1 MFEDGKE
8 NVAYESDIVSVARIP
23 SGAVKDDIALFGQG
37 NELQDSG
44 KKVSDFVLKS
54 ELEDSVESAVSDIWS
69 FIRNEYA
76 VAAYKDADEWD
87 SSIHYDVGDFC
98 VYDGD
103 SYRCTAAHTSGASFD
118 SDSWQLV
125 LTEEGRLAID
135 SLLADYSNDGLAALT
150 NVAPAFGSSVEY
162 KVGDLTVKDGVLS
175 VCTQAGRGDTA
186 RFSSD
191 TNVFSAISELIDSLK
206 DDIPSKVSEL
216 QNDAGYLTAEDLSGI
231 EPYSGFL
238 DQKTIEA
245 PYDQLRGYEVGE
257 KCTYGGRLYEC
268 AETVLSGEPFDPESW
283 ALLTVNEE
291 IERVADS
298 IPTDLGQ
305 LGNNAGYVK
314 QDIVA
319 DPFDTS
325 SHGYSVGE
333 ACTHN
338 GKLYE
343 CTSAVS
349 MNGAWNASDWTEK
362 TVHEEIE
369 SLRDDIP
376 SKVSDLQNDSGFAIQ
391 VSIDDEFDQSERYEV
406 GDTCTH
412 GGKFYKCKQVKIAG
426 AAWDE
431 SANWT
436 QISVTEYVADKL
448 PKDNSELTNGSG
460 FVRQT
465 SVDAEYDRTR
475 GYAVGETCTHDG
487 IWYKCTSAVSQNT
500 DFNESYWTEITVKE
514 EIAAIDDLK
523 MRIVRPSP
531 STYNGSYK
539 RFQLVDNAVNVISL
553 TDAVLPEGY
562 TVILVQPSQ
571 PSDSS
576 ISRGYVILF
585 DSSLSYDTV
594 VEIEG
599 VADCLGKA
607 TTITAFSSTSTYYRV
622 TEVDSGEFVATGANN
637 PAEVAV
643 REIDRALDDI
653 LAGYGYTVPIERGIY
668 IYNEEDHKYYKLVA
682 VSEGGEVNIG
692 VDQTGVSLEPDSEES
707 PGE

>member
-44 KKVSDFVLKS
+44 KKLSDLVLKS

-118 SDSWQLV
+118 PDSWELV
-125 LTEEGRLAID
+125 LTEEGRSAIN

-150 NVAPAFGSSVEY
+150 NLAPAFGSSVDYE
-162 KVGDLTVKDGVLS
+162 VGYLTVKDGVLS

-191 TNVFSAISELIDSLK
+191 TTVFSAILELLDGLK
-206 DDIPSKVSEL
+206 EDIPSKVSEL

-238 DQKTIEA
+238 DQKTIED
-245 PYDQLRGYEVGE
+245 PYDQSRGYEVGE

-283 ALLTVNEE
+283 TLITVNEE
-291 IERVADS
+291 IERVSDS

-305 LGNNAGYVK
+305 LENNAGYVK

-325 SHGYSVGE
+325 SRGYAVGE
-333 ACTHN
+333 SCTHD

-349 MNGAWNASDWTEK
+349 INGEWDASDWTEK

-376 SKVSDLQNDSGFAIQ
+376 SKVSDLQNDAGFAIQ
-391 VSIDDEFDQSERYEV
+391 VSIDDEFDQSKRYEV

-412 GGKFYKCKQVKIAG
+412 GGKFYKCKQVKIVG
-426 AAWDE
+426 ATWNE

-436 QISVTEYVADKL
+436 QISVTEYVSDKM

-465 SVDAEYDRTR
+465 SVDSEYDKTR

-487 IWYKCTSAVSQNT
+487 IWYKCEYSVSQNT
-500 DFNESYWTEITVKE
+500 EFNENSWTPITVKGQL
-514 EIAAIDDLK
+514 DVVDGLM

-531 STYNGSYK
+531 STSGSYK
-539 RFQLVDNAVNVISL
+539 RFQLVNNRINVISL
-553 TDAVLPEGY
+553 TDEVLPEGY
-562 TVILVQPSQ
+562 TVLLVQPAQ
-571 PSDSS
+571 PDDTSV
-576 ISRGYVILF
+576 SREYAILF
-585 DSSLSYDTV
+585 DSDLSYDATA
-594 VEIEG
+594 EIQS
-599 VADCLGKA
+599 VKDFMGKS
-607 TTITAFSSTSTYYRV
+607 TTITAFANTSTYYRV
-622 TEVDSGEFVATGANN
+622 TEVDSGEYVATGANN

-653 LAGYGYTVPIERGIY
+653 LSGYGYTVPIDRGIY
-668 IYNEEDHKYYKLVA
+668 IYNDEDKKYYKLVA
-682 VSEGGEVNIG
+682 VTEGGEVNVGI
-692 VDQTGVSLEPDSEES
+692 DQTGVALEPDSEES